1 MKNNLILFL
10 LLPFII
16 YSQETITI
24 SGSVKDFDNGES
36 LIGATVFIPEL
47 NLGTS
52 TNNYGWF
59 SVTIPDGQYNIQIS
73 YIGYITTTL
82 NIDPGLNNNEFN
94 INLKKTSNNL
104 VEVELTGERKDINIQ
119 SSDIGKLELEIKT
132 IDKLPVLMGEKD
144 ILKTI
149 QLLPGIQSGGEG
161 TSGFYVRGGGA

>member
-59 SVTIPDGQYNIQIS
+59 SVTIPDGQYSVQIS

-94 INLKKTSNNL
+94 INLKKTS
-104 VEVELTGERKDINIQ
+104 G
-119 SSDIGKLELEIKT
+119 
-132 IDKLPVLMGEKD
+132 
-144 ILKTI
+144 
-149 QLLPGIQSGGEG
+149 
-161 TSGFYVRGGGA
+161 